1 MTGISLQLATVLD
14 RLPIAISLFSRDGQ
28 VVGKAGGAAPMF
40 NGVIPALNVQE
51 ASRWTF
57 LDRQGSAIPRTLW
70 ASARAYRG
78 ERNYAGLIG
87 SYRNGEEHRIRV
99 TCMPVCDPGSDVAV
113 VAFLQILNA
122 QSRSTEGSHMDLQV
136 RLIDQL
142 VSAVGSAAPNGA
154 QDLARKLAS

>member
-14 RLPIAISLFSRDGQ
+14 RLPIAVSLFSRDGQ
-28 VVGKAGGAAPMF
+28 VVGKAGGAASMF
-40 NGVIPALNVQE
+40 NGVIPALNAKE

-57 LDRQGSAIPRTLW
+57 LDRQGAAIPRTLW

-122 QSRSTEGSHMDLQV
+122 QSRSAEGSHMDLQV

-142 VSAVGSAAPNGA
+142 VSAVSAAGPNGA
-154 QDLARKLAS
+154 QDLARRLAS

>member
-14 RLPIAISLFSRDGQ
+14 RLPIAVSLFSRDGQ
-28 VVGKAGGAAPMF
+28 VVGKAGGAASMF
-40 NGVIPALNVQE
+40 NGVIPALNAKE

-57 LDRQGSAIPRTLW
+57 LDRQGTSIPRTLW

-87 SYRNGEEHRIRV
+87 TYRNGEEHRIRV

-113 VAFLQILNA
+113 VAFLQVLNA
-122 QSRSTEGSHMDLQV
+122 QSRSAEGSHMDLQV

-142 VSAVGSAAPNGA
+142 VSAVSAAGPNGA
-154 QDLARKLAS
+154 QDLARRLAS